1 MILFTEHI
9 SQGVPAVSLITIKNS
24 TNTIKEIIMLKDLL
38 KPNSKMS
45 KKSYKT
51 YLLIY
56 SISLI
61 AIGGIIAL
69 TSASMTQDK
78 YFGYGLSTGLI
89 LGALIVIYRTL
100 SQKQFE
106 KLYLDAFDER
116 NQFINSL
123 CYKLI
128 FVLELLILML
138 TFLIN
143 LYIPLHFN
151 FERVLT
157 WSLIFLAYGYLII
170 RTILRKLV

>member
-1 MILFTEHI
+1 
-9 SQGVPAVSLITIKNS
+9 
-24 TNTIKEIIMLKDLL
+24 MLKDLL

-89 LGALIVIYRTL
+89 IAALVVLFRTVNK
-100 SQKQFE
+100 KQFE

-143 LYIPLHFN
+143 LYLPLHFN

-157 WSLIFLAYGYLII
+157 WALIFLAYGYLII